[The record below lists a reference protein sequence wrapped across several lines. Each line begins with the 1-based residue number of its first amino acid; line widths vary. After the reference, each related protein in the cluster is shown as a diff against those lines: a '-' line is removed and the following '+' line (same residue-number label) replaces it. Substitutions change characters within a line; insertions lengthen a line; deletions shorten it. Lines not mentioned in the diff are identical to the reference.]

1 VAAASRGLDGG
12 GGLMGAAAPYSQGL
26 DLAAAVLVASQG
38 TYPEWWPGARWQQQ
52 ARTGREQRQRP
63 HGGSTAVAAL
73 LEQRLCP
80 RWGLD
85 LTVAV
90 AASRRAVG
98 HSPPPPFFGF
108 LKIVTSVVPTKDTYL
123 PSVADETY
131 ISLIYILLSA
141 RDR

>member
-1 VAAASRGLDGG
+1 VAAASRGLDAG

-26 DLAAAVLVASQG
+26 DLAAVLVAGGPVATTGSHR
-38 TYPEWWPGARWQQQ
+38 AR
-52 ARTGREQRQRP
+52 
-63 HGGSTAVAAL
+63 AA
-73 LEQRLCP
+73 
-80 RWGLD
+80 
-85 LTVAV
+85 T
-90 AASRRAVG
+90 AASRGLNGGGGLARAAALSSLG
-98 HSPPPPFFGF
+98 PRSGGGGGASPPPLFGF